1 MEKRWTLLEKADE
14 EKVQEL
20 SNSLNSLHPVLSNL
34 LVQRGI
40 DSYEKAKSFFR
51 PSLDELHN
59 PFLMKDMDKAVERLQ
74 LAIDK
79 EEKIL
84 IYGDYD
90 VDGTTSVALL
100 YKFLIL
106 HYPRLDYYIPDRYT
120 EGYGISFQGI
130 DYAEKNNI
138 SLIIALDCGIKA
150 LDKIEY
156 ANEKKIDFIICDHH
170 RPGKETPKALAVLDP
185 KREDCKYP
193 FKELSGCGVGFK
205 FMQAFSQKAGIT
217 NDKLFDLINLL
228 AISICADIVPIVG
241 ENRILTHF
249 GIKKLNEKPQSGIK
263 AMIKVANVDKKELSV
278 TDVVFAIAP
287 RINAAGR
294 IENGKKAVEVL
305 ISDDPKIALERS
317 TYIDSHNTDRRN
329 LDKTIT
335 AEALQMIHSNPLL
348 IDRKT
353 TCLFKEDWH
362 KGVIGI
368 VASRCIETFYR
379 PTIIFTESNGMAAG
393 SARSVKG
400 FDVYNAIE
408 ECSGLIEQFGGH
420 KYAAGLTIKKENIP
434 AFQDKFEEVVSSS
447 ISDNLLKPEVLID
460 AEIKLSDIQP
470 KFYRILKQF
479 SPCGPGNMRPV
490 FLVKNVEERG
500 YARIVGEEHLKM
512 DVLDPEEPSVF
523 YPCIAFGLG
532 EKLNLV
538 KQGKRFDL
546 AFVIEENVWQ
556 DKISL
561 QLMVKDIR
569 PSETVNL
576 APPKAEQGLQLQKSN
591 NQA

>member
-14 EKVQEL
+14 LKVKEL

-40 DSYEKAKSFFR
+40 DNFEKAKAFFR
-51 PSLDELHN
+51 PSLDELHD
-59 PFLMKDMDKAVERLQ
+59 PFLMKDMGKAVDRLHK
-74 LAIDK
+74 AIAN

-100 YKFLIL
+100 YKFLHP
-106 HYPRLDYYIPDRYT
+106 HYPRLDYYIPDRYA

-130 DYAEKNNI
+130 DYAEENGI
-138 SLIIALDCGIKA
+138 SLVIALDCGIKA
-150 LDKIEY
+150 LEKIDY

-170 RPGKETPKALAVLDP
+170 RPGKKLPKAVAVLDP
-185 KREDCKYP
+185 KREDCEYP

-205 FMQAFSQKAGIT
+205 FMQAYSKKVGIAEE
-217 NDKLFDLINLL
+217 KLFNLIDLL
-228 AISICADIVPIVG
+228 AVSICADIVPIIG

-249 GIKKLNEKPQSGIK
+249 GIAKLNSKPLPGIK
-263 AMIKVANVDKKELSV
+263 AMMQVANVDKKVLTV
-278 TDVVFAIAP
+278 TDVVFSIAP

-305 ISDDPKIALERS
+305 VSDHPETAMERS
-317 TYIDSHNTDRRN
+317 TYIDGRNNDRRN
-329 LDKTIT
+329 LDKSIT
-335 AEALQMIHSNPLL
+335 AEALQMIHSDPLL
-348 IDRKT
+348 INRKT

-408 ECSGLIEQFGGH
+408 ECSSLIEQFGGH

-434 AFQDKFEEVVSSS
+434 AFQDMFEEVVAAS
-447 ISDNLLKPEVLID
+447 INENLLQPEILID
-460 AEIKLSDIQP
+460 AEIQLNDIQP

-500 YARIVGEEHLKM
+500 YARIVGEGHLKM
-512 DVLDPEEPSVF
+512 DVLDPDQPGIF

-532 EKLNLV
+532 TKMDLV
-538 KQGKRFDL
+538 KKGNRFDVV
-546 AFVIEENVWQ
+546 FVIEENIWQ
-556 DKISL
+556 DQISL
-561 QLMVKDIR
+561 QLIVKDIR
-569 PSETVNL
+569 PSETQNL
-576 APPKAEQGLQLQKSN
+576 VPPEAEQGVKTQDPIN
-591 NQA
+591 